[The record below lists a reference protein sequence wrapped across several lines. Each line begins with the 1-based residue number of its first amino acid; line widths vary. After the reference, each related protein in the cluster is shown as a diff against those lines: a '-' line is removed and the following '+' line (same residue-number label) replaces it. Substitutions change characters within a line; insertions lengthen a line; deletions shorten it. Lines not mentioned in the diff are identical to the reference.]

1 MQYYQIRPASYKGV
15 QSEHRQDNMEGII
28 EILICNN
35 QDGLGEAYEIKAS
48 NFTSFTAI
56 LNNIHKSDKCEN
68 YSESHAF
75 ICYMFGTAIS
85 ALEGFVFNVPGQLF
99 VNMHTL

>member
-1 MQYYQIRPASYKGV
+1 MALGKHTKSRPQISLHSQQYSTT
-15 QSEHRQDNMEGII
+15 
-28 EILICNN
+28 
-35 QDGLGEAYEIKAS
+35 
-48 NFTSFTAI
+48 FTSLTNVKI
-56 LNNIHKSDKCEN
+56 IQKVMPI
-68 YSESHAF
+68 